1 MLVPIKLGSTGGF
14 GVVAM
19 PDRNILQANGAVQL
33 PQCFLKTFFRKNVI
47 PCNVHVTS
55 IDAGSYRH
63 VIPEMFDD
71 FGNLLKA
78 AAE

>member
-1 MLVPIKLGSTGGF
+1 MLVPIKLRSTGGF
-14 GVVAM
+14 RVVAM
-19 PDRNILQANGAVQL
+19 PDRNILQADGAVQL
-33 PQCFLKTFFRKNVI
+33 PQCFLKTSFGNNVVTR
-47 PCNVHVTS
+47 NVNVTR

-63 VIPEMFDD
+63 VVPEMLDD